1 MKIKFI
7 LSFFTFFFVLHP
19 VAGRAFV
26 PQTPHLLYLV
36 EQKIKQPS
44 GLQAVQS
51 KTIVDK
57 ESAWQRDISIKEK
70 LAYLF
75 PNRLRTEILSD
86 TGTSFSVESGTG
98 FIRVRNGT
106 TISRKKS
113 AIDLYTDIL
122 LYREHESLEQQLALS
137 GIDTKTVTLQRYKG
151 AICYVIGRP
160 GEKDQPFSG
169 LWIDKNTF
177 FPVKYAVAQN
187 GWMVE
192 CDYANWQKTSRTWYP
207 MQVDIYLDSRL
218 FAVIKVDDIALKAG
232 FSSALFDV
240 AHIERLYPEEKKEF
254 NFQDEPEKTDDLDK
268 RIEEFK
274 KLYE

>member
-1 MKIKFI
+1 MKIRFI
-7 LSFFTFFFVLHP
+7 LSFFIFFFILLP

-36 EQKIKQPS
+36 VQKIKQPA
-44 GLQAVQS
+44 GIQAFQT
-51 KTIVDK
+51 KTIVDN
-57 ESAWQRDISIKEK
+57 ESAWNRDITLKEK
-70 LAYLF
+70 LVYLF
-75 PNRLRTEILSD
+75 PNRLRSEILSD
-86 TGTSFSVESGTG
+86 TGTSFSVESGSG

-122 LYREHESLEQQLALS
+122 LYRDHESLEQQLVLS
-137 GIDTKTVTLQRYKG
+137 GIDTRTVTLRRYKG
-151 AICYVIGRP
+151 VICYVIGRP
-160 GEKDQPFSG
+160 GEKDQPYAG

-177 FPVKYAVAQN
+177 FPVKYAVEQN

-192 CDYANWQKTSRTWYP
+192 CDYTNWHRMSRTWYP

-218 FAVIKVDDIALKAG
+218 FAAVKVDDIALKSG
-232 FSSALFDV
+232 FSSSLFDI
-240 AHIERLYPEEKKEF
+240 AHIERLYPEKKKEPY
-254 NFQDEPEKTDDLDK
+254 FQDELEKTDELDK